1 MGKLV
6 YDENLYNKFYVFRDR
21 QDAGRKLARFIPD
34 FENIIAIPAGGVP
47 VAAEVSKIKGA
58 ELKILLVSKI
68 LLPWTTEAGFGAVSM
83 FGDIEINKKLAEKLD
98 EDVINL
104 QIEKTIEKIEH
115 RKKLIPEKFFNFK
128 KGSSAV
134 LVDDGLAS
142 GYTMLVAVKS
152 ARRFFN
158 KVAVASPTAS
168 SSAVKLLKE
177 YCDLYVLNLR
187 DLYPYA
193 VADAYINWYDVS
205 DEEVLEILKNF

>member
-168 SSAVKLLKE
+168 SFAVKLLKE